1 MSLLISFRR
10 PCRSKHR
17 PGLRLRTERI
27 ERRASRKKKKGTCAR
42 NTSASLEFFLS
53 LQNNSCTRLT
63 VVFIVHDYSMTVIVR
78 TTLQR
83 TTSITTTY
91 FTLTTT
97 YTLHSIITMLLFCIS
112 GGTDARYDI
121 ILYKQHNNIL
131 LSRFLQ

>member
-1 MSLLISFRR
+1 MLISFRR
-10 PCRSKHR
+10 PCLSEHR
-17 PGLRLRTERI
+17 PGLRTERI

-53 LQNNSCTRLT
+53 LQNNYLYLPYC
-63 VVFIVHDYSMTVIVR
+63 VHDCSMTVIVR

-83 TTSITTTY
+83 TTYITTTTY
-91 FTLTTT
+91 FTLTTTT